1 MVYIMTGSREICMK
15 RTQLYIEDD
24 VIKTLRRV
32 SKEKAVSISELVR
45 AAVRKTYSLEKPD
58 DADMILRE
66 AAGIWKDRK
75 DIRGTV
81 CPADEKR
88 HEKGKARS

>member
-1 MVYIMTGSREICMK
+1 MVNGMK

-24 VIKTLRRV
+24 VFKTLRRV

-45 AAVRKTYSLEKPD
+45 AAVRKTYALEKPD
-58 DADMILRE
+58 DADIILKE

-75 DIRGTV
+75 DI
-81 CPADEKR
+81 PSADQYVRQMRKDTRKERFGRK
-88 HEKGKARS
+88 S

>member
-1 MVYIMTGSREICMK
+1 MK

-45 AAVRKTYSLEKPD
+45 AAVRRTYSLEKPD
-58 DADMILRE
+58 DADLILKE

-75 DIRGTV
+75 DILSAERYVRQMRKDTRKERLGR
-81 CPADEKR
+81 K
-88 HEKGKARS
+88 S